1 MSYLARLKQK
11 IFQDTQHHGATKATK
26 APFVPFVAPGGG
38 ISKNI
43 FEEQAALEIN
53 PLTPTKDTLLDP
65 NLPHRSWRLTFADGT
80 TREQSTL
87 PEARLTEV
95 LALWP
100 TAVAAEPFLGRGDM
114 TSSHSEKIFPIIP
127 SPGATKGSKAPSVPF
142 VASAPGIYGQDLASS
157 EAFQERAGILEFDG
171 GLDREN
177 AEAMAHQIVFCRDCA
192 HHLPTEDSVSGSGF
206 RHAEPSGC
214 ALGLI
219 SPTSFPRIYEFT
231 GWCARRCEIR
241 LNLAV

>member
-26 APFVPFVAPGGG
+26 GAFVPFVAPGGG

-43 FEEQAALEIN
+43 FEKQSALKQKGTGT
-53 PLTPTKDTLLDP
+53 LAKDALLDP

-157 EAFQERAGILEFDG
+157 EAFQERSAILQYDAH
-171 GLDREN
+171 LDRPT
-177 AEAMAHQIVFCRDCA
+177 AERASHHLVFCRDCA
-192 HHLPTEDSVSGSGF
+192 HPRPTEDSVSGSGF

-231 GWCARRCEIR
+231 GWCGRCEIR